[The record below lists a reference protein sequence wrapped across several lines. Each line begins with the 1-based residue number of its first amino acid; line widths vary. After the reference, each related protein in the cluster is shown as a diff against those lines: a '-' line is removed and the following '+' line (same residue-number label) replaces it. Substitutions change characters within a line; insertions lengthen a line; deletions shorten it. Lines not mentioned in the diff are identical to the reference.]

1 MNDSPNKR
9 AVMVGLFVFLGLVFL
24 LGAILIVGNLRE
36 TFNRKMELVS
46 LFDDVSGLQPG
57 NNVWFSGVKVGTVS
71 DMDFF
76 GKSQV
81 KVHLN
86 VATKARQYIRKDAKV
101 KISNDG
107 LIGNR
112 ILVIYDGTEEF
123 AEVQEGDTLEVEK
136 TFSSEDVI
144 NMLQENNKNLLAIT
158 SDFKVISKKLANGEG
173 TVGKLLSDTS
183 VYTNINAATASLQL
197 ASAKAQQLV
206 SSLAVFSSGLNKKG
220 TLVNEL
226 TTDTVV
232 FKSVKASVLQLQQI
246 ADTASVLVANLK
258 AAGSNP
264 NTSIGVLLHDEEAGA
279 YLKTSLKNLES
290 SSQKLDEDL
299 EAVQHNFLLRGY
311 FKKKAKAAKSDS
323 LENGNKKMPLTKD

>member
-9 AVMVGLFVFLGLVFL
+9 AVMVGLFVLLGLVFL

-107 LIGNR
+107 LIGNK
-112 ILVIYDGTEEF
+112 ILVIYGGTEEF

-136 TFSSEDVI
+136 TFTSEDVI
-144 NMLQENNKNLLAIT
+144 NTLQENNKNLLSIT

-183 VYTNINAATASLQL
+183 MYANINAATASLKV

-206 SSLAVFSSGLNKKG
+206 GSLALFSSGLNKKG
-220 TLVNEL
+220 TLANEL
-226 TTDTVV
+226 TTDTVI

-246 ADTASVLVANLK
+246 ADTASILVANLK
-258 AAGSNP
+258 EAGSNP
-264 NTSIGVLLHDEEAGA
+264 NTTIGVLLHDEEAGT

-290 SSQKLDEDL
+290 SSKKLDEDL

-311 FKKKAKAAKSDS
+311 FKKKAKAAENDS
-323 LENGNKKMPLTKD
+323 AEK